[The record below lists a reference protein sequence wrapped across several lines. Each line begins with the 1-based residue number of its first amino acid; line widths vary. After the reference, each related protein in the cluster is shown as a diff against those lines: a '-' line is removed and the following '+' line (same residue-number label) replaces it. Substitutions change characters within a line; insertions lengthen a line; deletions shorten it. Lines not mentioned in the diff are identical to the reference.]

1 MYKHLLVPTD
11 GTELSLKAVE
21 SASELARTLGARI
34 TFLYVQPDFPL
45 PIAGEG
51 TMLAPDSRED
61 FSKGTEEQA
70 RRILEE
76 AVALA
81 NSKGV
86 TADARTAVSDVPY
99 ELIVDTAQR
108 ECCDLVFMASHGR
121 KGLAGLLIGS
131 ETHKVLTH
139 CKIPVLVF
147 R

>member
-11 GTELSLKAVE
+11 GTELSLRAVD
-21 SASELARTLGARI
+21 SASDLAKALGARI

-51 TMLAPDSRED
+51 TMLAPESRED
-61 FSKGTEEQA
+61 FARGTEDQA
-70 RRILEE
+70 RKILAE
-76 AVALA
+76 AVEVATA
-81 NSKGV
+81 KGV
-86 TADARTAVSDVPY
+86 KADAKTAVSDVPY
-99 ELIVDTAQR
+99 ELIIDTAQR
-108 ECCDLVFMASHGR
+108 EACDLVFMASHGR